1 MQPRL
6 ELDNRRRTS
15 ICRGPEEP
23 PVVYLAEDDD
33 DIREALTALFSHD
46 GFEVR
51 AAPDG
56 ALLFDWLFRKRG
68 PGVHLPDVIV
78 TDHRMPGHCGLDI
91 LELMTEI
98 QCRIPVIMITA
109 YGSEV
114 RSLALAHGAHD
125 VFEKPFDPDD
135 LRMAVLD
142 CVDWGT
148 RRLNPQREESA
159 GRALRAMARR
169 ALLSSTEG
177 SKEAGDA

>member
-1 MQPRL
+1 MHPRL
-6 ELDNRRRTS
+6 ELDNRRRTAITRS
-15 ICRGPEEP
+15 TGEP

-33 DIREALTALFSHD
+33 DIRETLTALFSHD

-68 PGVHLPDVIV
+68 PGMHMPDVIV
-78 TDHRMPGHCGLDI
+78 TDHRMPGYCGLDI
-91 LELMTEI
+91 LELLNEI
-98 QCRIPVIMITA
+98 QCKLPVIVITA
-109 YGSEV
+109 YGAEV
-114 RSLALAHGAHD
+114 RSMALAHGAHE

-148 RRLNPQREESA
+148 RRLSPQREESA
-159 GRALRAMARR
+159 GQALRAMARR
-169 ALLSSTEG
+169 AILESVESSRG
-177 SKEAGDA
+177 PGDA